1 MIEAFTNITHTVK
14 EMSTCVAPIQFTELP
29 REEMEI
35 ASALWKIITQTKE
48 TEMQY
53 NNFAWHIDEAWETEK
68 SDLPEY
74 LAREVVENC
83 KDKWFQASFV
93 SILTE
98 YMNVA
103 GNEASEQGDATCNEE
118 SQLSDATQSQ
128 SDNPERCASTSAG
141 SMHKRAL

>member
-1 MIEAFTNITHTVK
+1 MKRRGKDSLARLLQIQRKEKNVAKRNRSCLVCREKNLPVYFNSDTVEACRSTWLIESITKITHTVK

-68 SDLPEY
+68 VIFRSIWQG
-74 LAREVVENC
+74 
-83 KDKWFQASFV
+83 KWLKIAKTNGFRH
-93 SILTE
+93 
-98 YMNVA
+98 
-103 GNEASEQGDATCNEE
+103 
-118 SQLSDATQSQ
+118 LS
-128 SDNPERCASTSAG
+128 C
-141 SMHKRAL
+141 LY